1 MMRPGWAG
9 SPCGCPARLGARS
22 PWTRMSRNTRALP
35 ACTPCC
41 RSRTRT
47 LRCPSLWNGL
57 AASTARIRVTTSA
70 SLWAVFGPRFAPAVS
85 PLPGTVAYTLDR
97 GTCHTPRGADTASPS
112 PDCGAGSFPQ
122 PPQVLP
128 ELFFRAGAR
137 RDRGASSSPRPSPAV
152 AAPRAPRDQARGAS
166 APAGHSPGTPAAT
179 LRARA
184 PGPDSRGRP
193 RRSPRP
199 GRAGVRSPPSLRT
212 PPLGEVIRSLRRHRR
227 LCHWSAPSL
236 CSVQRNRDRP
246 NRDVVQFLS
255 SRSFAF
261 LVGSEGTGVSLEQHA
276 VALADSRWYGPGP
289 KRYPMC
295 WWKLLVAVGA
305 DASNPA
311 TARAPRD
318 RLRPGQ

>member
-1 MMRPGWAG
+1 MRMPRTPRRQEPVDPHEPQHPRLARMHPVLPQPHAYLAMPFTVERAG
-9 SPCGCPARLGARS
+9 REYRADQGDDVGVTLGGLRPPLRA
-22 PWTRMSRNTRALP
+22 SR
-35 ACTPCC
+35 
-41 RSRTRT
+41 
-47 LRCPSLWNGL
+47 
-57 AASTARIRVTTSA
+57 V
-70 SLWAVFGPRFAPAVS
+70 

-236 CSVQRNRDRP
+236 SSVQRNRDRP

-295 WWKLLVAVGA
+295 WWMLLVAVGA